1 MCLQTL
7 LCVGCLLVCAQVKPE
22 DTGVVPLGQGLS
34 LSLEPD
40 ILCLAGDSRTY
51 NGYGEGC

>member
-7 LCVGCLLVCAQVKPE
+7 LCVGCLPACAQVKPE